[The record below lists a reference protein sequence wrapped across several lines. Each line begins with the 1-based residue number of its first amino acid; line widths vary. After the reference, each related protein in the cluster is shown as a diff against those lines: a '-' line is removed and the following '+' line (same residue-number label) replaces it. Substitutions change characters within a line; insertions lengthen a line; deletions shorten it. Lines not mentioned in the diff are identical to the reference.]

1 MCCHFF
7 IYQQCVNSQV
17 LELVTN
23 AVSSESNYKS
33 IKPIRSQSI
42 EYELLK
48 APHRTFLNSNSSSS
62 KQQLIIYNL
71 PKSLTEYL
79 STSSQEEVTYVK
91 SCLYNSLRQSDSTS
105 TTKPI
110 IVITY
115 DSTSNTFL
123 GLSSSNNNGNNIDSL
138 LSTQQHQ
145 LASATLS
152 SLSKLDTEAS
162 SQLFTS
168 SSKEEAGDTVIVLGS
183 GGREHAISVALSN
196 SPLISKIIVCP
207 GNGGTSSEGGKIVNS
222 STSYGISKCDN
233 ESVVELV
240 KKSSAHMVVV
250 GPEQPLVDGVVDVL
264 AKECATVKVF
274 GPSMAGAELEASKV

>member
-1 MCCHFF
+1 M
-7 IYQQCVNSQV
+7 
-17 LELVTN
+17 
-23 AVSSESNYKS
+23 
-33 IKPIRSQSI
+33 
-42 EYELLK
+42 
-48 APHRTFLNSNSSSS
+48 
-62 KQQLIIYNL
+62 
-71 PKSLTEYL
+71 
-79 STSSQEEVTYVK
+79 TYVK

-123 GLSSSNNNGNNIDSL
+123 GLSSNNNGNNIDSL

-183 GGREHAISVALSN
+183 GGREHAIAVALSN

-222 STSYGISKCDN
+222 SSTTTSYGISKCDN

>member
-1 MCCHFF
+1 MC
-7 IYQQCVNSQV
+7 NSQV

-23 AVSSESNYKS
+23 VSNYKS

-48 APHRTFLNSNSSSS
+48 APHRTFLNSNSSSSSSS

-123 GLSSSNNNGNNIDSL
+123 GLSSNNNGNNIDSL

-222 STSYGISKCDN
+222 SSTTTSYGISKCDN

-240 KKSSAHMVVV
+240 KKSSAQMVVV